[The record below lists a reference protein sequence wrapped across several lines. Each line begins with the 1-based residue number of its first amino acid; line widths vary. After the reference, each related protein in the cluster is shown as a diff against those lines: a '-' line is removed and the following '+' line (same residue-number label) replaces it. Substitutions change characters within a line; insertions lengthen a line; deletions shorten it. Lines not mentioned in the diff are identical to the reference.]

1 MIAVRRT
8 YLPKPGT
15 GGKLAELVKEACD
28 AMQNAGFNRPTV
40 YKAWHGSHGALQ
52 TEQLWNSISDYERSR
67 ITVRETPEITSLFDQ
82 IYPLLSKTH
91 NTEIFEVAG

>member
-40 YKAWHGSHGALQ
+40 YKAWH
-52 TEQLWNSISDYERSR
+52 
-67 ITVRETPEITSLFDQ
+67 
-82 IYPLLSKTH
+82 
-91 NTEIFEVAG
+91 